1 MNESK
6 KNSPIS
12 LTAIRNLLKQAVF
25 NPRKPGPMAIISDVG
40 SVEFYEHRAIEEIHE
55 AQSIRNIMVTD
66 SIADDTEQYHQHIN
80 KAIQLLLLAR
90 LSV

>member
-1 MNESK
+1 MKKSK

-12 LTAIRNLLKQAVF
+12 LTKIRNLLKEIPW
-25 NPRKPGPMAIISDVG
+25 NPKTPGPMAIISDVG
-40 SVEFYEHRAIEEIHE
+40 SVEFYEHRAIEEIRA
-55 AQSIRNIMVTD
+55 AQVLRNEYLTERVGE
-66 SIADDTEQYHQHIN
+66 DDVYHQHIN